1 MSDLV
6 IGRGSDDR
14 GAFRLRTVILLLAVG
29 IIGFVALLLGNAYE
43 APTDS
48 TNGSSAHAL
57 SNGAT
62 GYTGIVRLARAMGKD
77 TRVIRDPSQLGRD
90 SMLIL
95 TPPLGSTPL
104 GDVLAR
110 RSDLPTLVVLPK
122 WLTIPQRPAGRPGW
136 VMRLGLIPKS
146 EPQGVLAPDYKFTV
160 TRQASGGRPLRSAG
174 WITHEF
180 GFKAPRPLQTISG
193 DSNLKPLLTDE
204 DGNIVLGE
212 IGDKS
217 FYVLADPDL
226 LSNMGMRDESQARAA
241 LALLET
247 LNEDGNKD
255 FDFDVT
261 AAGLGKAKNPLRL
274 AFDPPFLAMTLAIV
288 AAMLLAGWQ
297 AFARFGPAVHRER
310 AIAFGKTALV
320 DNAAA
325 LIRKAGR
332 QARLGGRYVE
342 AIRERAIVAFGVPS
356 RLRGPA
362 IDAYLDKI
370 SGRSRFTDLAQA
382 VDDADDKASLVAAA
396 RALHDWQ
403 KEKGK

>member
-1 MSDLV
+1 MSDIAV
-6 IGRGSDDR
+6 GASPEDN
-14 GAFRLRTVILLLAVG
+14 GAFRLRTVVLLLAVG
-29 IIGFVALLLGNAYE
+29 IIGFVALMLGTAYE
-43 APTDS
+43 APTES

-62 GYTGIVRLARAMGKD
+62 GYSGIIQLARAIGKD
-77 TRVIRDPSQLGRD
+77 TRVLRDQSQLAANGL
-90 SMLIL
+90 LIL

-104 GDVLAR
+104 GDILVR
-110 RSDLPTLVVLPK
+110 RSSMPTLVVLPK
-122 WLTIPQRPAGRPGW
+122 WSTAPIRPAGRPGW
-136 VMRLGLIPKS
+136 VMRWGLIDKS
-146 EPQGVLAPDYKFTV
+146 EPEGVLAPDFKFTV
-160 TRQASGGRPLRSAG
+160 TRSKSGGRPLHSAG
-174 WITHEF
+174 WITKDF
-180 GFKAPRPLQTISG
+180 GFAAPRPLQTISG
-193 DSNLKPLLTDE
+193 AKVKPLLTDE
-204 DGNIVLGE
+204 DGRIVLGE

-217 FYVLADPDL
+217 LYVLADPDL
-226 LSNMGMRDESQARAA
+226 LSNMGMREESQARAA
-241 LALLET
+241 IDLLDT
-247 LNEDGNKD
+247 LNQDGD
-255 FDFDVT
+255 RDWDFDVT
-261 AAGLGKAKNPLRL
+261 LAGLGAAKNPLRL

-288 AAMLLAGWQ
+288 VVMLLAGWQ
-297 AFARFGPAVHRER
+297 AFARFGPPVHRAR

-332 QARLGGRYVE
+332 QTRLGGRYVE

-370 SGRSRFTDLAQA
+370 SGRSRFTDLARA

>member
-29 IIGFVALLLGNAYE
+29 IIGFVALLLGSAYE
-43 APTDS
+43 APSDS
-48 TNGSSAHAL
+48 TNGASAHAL

-77 TRVIRDPSQLGRD
+77 TRVIRDPSQLAANGL
-90 SMLIL
+90 LIL

-104 GDVLAR
+104 GDVLLR
-110 RSDLPTLVVLPK
+110 RDDLPTLVVLPK
-122 WLTIPQRPAGRPGW
+122 WLTMPQRPAGRPGW
-136 VMRLGLIPKS
+136 VMHLGLIDKK
-146 EPQGVLAPDYKFTV
+146 EPEGVLAPDRKFTV
-160 TRQASGGRPLRSAG
+160 SRLTSGGRPLRSAG
-174 WITHEF
+174 WMSEDF
-180 GFKAPRPLQTISG
+180 GFEAPRPLQTISG
-193 DSNLKPLLTDE
+193 ADLKPLLTD
-204 DGNIVLGE
+204 DQGNIVLGE
-212 IGDKS
+212 VGGKS
-217 FYVLADPDL
+217 LYVLADPDI
-226 LSNMGMRDESQARAA
+226 LSNMGMRKESQARAA
-241 LALLET
+241 LALLDA
-247 LNEDGNKD
+247 LNQDGDRD

-261 AAGLGKAKNPLRL
+261 LAGLGKAKNPLRL

-342 AIRERAIVAFGVPS
+342 AIRERAIVAFGVPP

-370 SGRSRFTDLAQA
+370 SGRARFTDLAQA
-382 VDDADDKASLVAAA
+382 VDDADDKARLVAAA

>member
-6 IGRGSDDR
+6 IGRGSDDA
-14 GAFRLRTVILLLAVG
+14 GAFRLRTVIILLAVG
-29 IIGFVALLLGNAYE
+29 IIGFAALLLGNAYE
-43 APTDS
+43 APSQSS
-48 TNGSSAHAL
+48 TGGSAHAL

-62 GYTGIVRLARAMGKD
+62 GYTGLVQLARAMGKE
-77 TRVIRDPSQLGRD
+77 TRIIRDQSQWGGE

-104 GDVLAR
+104 GDVLAVR
-110 RSDLPTLVVLPK
+110 RDLPTLVVLPK
-122 WLTIPQRPAGRPGW
+122 WSTTPIIPAGRPGW
-136 VMRLGLIPKS
+136 VMRWGLIDKR
-146 EPQGVLAPDYKFTV
+146 EPEGVLAPNNKFTV
-160 TRQASGGRPLRSAG
+160 TRRKSGGRPLRSAG

-193 DSNLKPLLTDE
+193 GGDLKPLLTDE

-212 IGDKS
+212 IGDKA

-226 LSNMGMRDESQARAA
+226 LSNMGMREESQARAA

-247 LNEDGNKD
+247 LNEDGNRD

-261 AAGLGKAKNPLRL
+261 LAGLGKAKNPLRL

-332 QARLGGRYVE
+332 QTRLGGRYVE
-342 AIRERAIVAFGVPS
+342 AIRERAVIAFGVPS
-356 RLRGPA
+356 RLRGA
-362 IDAYLDKI
+362 AVDAYLDKI

-382 VDDADDKASLVAAA
+382 VNDADDKASLVAAA

>member
-1 MSDLV
+1 MSDV
-6 IGRGSDDR
+6 TIG
-14 GAFRLRTVILLLAVG
+14 GAGADGGVFRLRTIVLLLAVG

-43 APTDS
+43 APASS

-62 GYTGIVRLARAMGKD
+62 GYTGIVQLARAMGKD
-77 TRVIRDPSQLGRD
+77 TRVIRDESQLAAN
-90 SMLIL
+90 SLLIL
-95 TPPLGSTPL
+95 TPPSGNTPMT
-104 GDVLAR
+104 DVLAR
-110 RSDLPTLVVLPK
+110 RADLPTLVVLPK
-122 WLTIPQRPAGRPGW
+122 WSTAPLQPAGRPGW
-136 VMRLGLIPKS
+136 VMRWGLLDKS
-146 EPQGVLAPDYKFTV
+146 DPEGVLAPANKFTV
-160 TRQASGGRPLRSAG
+160 TRHRSGGRPLLSAG
-174 WITHEF
+174 WFTREF
-180 GFKAPRPLQTISG
+180 GFEAPRPVQTISG
-193 DSNLKPLLTDE
+193 ANLKPLLTD
-204 DGNIVLGE
+204 DQGNIVLGQ
-212 IGDKS
+212 IGDKP
-217 FYVLADPDL
+217 FYVLADPDI
-226 LSNMGMRDESQARAA
+226 LSNMGMREESQARAA

-247 LNEDGNKD
+247 LNEDGDRD

-261 AAGLGKAKNPLRL
+261 LAGLGKAKSPLRL

-288 AAMLLAGWQ
+288 VVMLLAGWQ
-297 AFARFGPAVHRER
+297 ACARFGPPAHRAR

-342 AIRERAIVAFGVPS
+342 AIRERAMVAFGVPS

-370 SGRSRFTDLAQA
+370 SGRSRFTDLARA
-382 VDDADDKASLVAAA
+382 VNDANDKAGLVAAA

>member
-1 MSDLV
+1 MSDLT
-6 IGRGSDDR
+6 IGRGGEDG
-14 GAFRLRTVILLLAVG
+14 GAFRLRTVIVLLAVG

-43 APTDS
+43 APTSS
-48 TNGSSAHAL
+48 TNGASAHAL

-77 TRVIRDPSQLGRD
+77 TRVIRDQSQLAGG

-95 TPPLGSTPL
+95 TPPSGSTPL
-104 GDVLAR
+104 GDVLSR
-110 RSDLPTLVVLPK
+110 RGDLPTLVVLPK
-122 WLTIPQRPAGRPGW
+122 WSTTAIRPAAQPGW
-136 VMRLGLIPKS
+136 VMRWGLIDKS
-146 EPQGVLAPDYKFTV
+146 EPEGVLAPDHKFVV
-160 TRQASGGRPLRSAG
+160 TRNKSGGRPLRSAG
-174 WITHEF
+174 WFTREF
-180 GFKAPRPLQTISG
+180 GFKAPQPLQTISG
-193 DSNLKPLLTDE
+193 ADVKPLLTD
-204 DGNIVLGE
+204 DQGNIVLGE

-226 LSNMGMRDESQARAA
+226 LSNMGMREEGQARAA
-241 LALLET
+241 LNLLET
-247 LNEDGNKD
+247 LNEEGDKD

-261 AAGLGKAKNPLRL
+261 LAGLGKAKSPLRL

-288 AAMLLAGWQ
+288 AVMLLAGWQ
-297 AFARFGPAVHRER
+297 AFARFGPAVHRQR

-342 AIRERAIVAFGVPS
+342 AIRERAVIAFGVPS

-362 IDAYLDKI
+362 IDAYLDKV
-370 SGRSRFTDLAQA
+370 SRRSRFTDLAQA
-382 VDDADDKASLVAAA
+382 VDAADDKASLVAAA

>member
-1 MSDLV
+1 MSDIV
-6 IGRGSDDR
+6 VGAARENN
-14 GAFRLRTVILLLAVG
+14 GAFRLRTVIVLLAVG
-29 IIGFVALLLGNAYE
+29 IIGFVGLMLGTAYE
-43 APTDS
+43 APTAS
-48 TNGSSAHAL
+48 TNGASAHAL

-62 GYTGIVRLARAMGKD
+62 GYTGIVQLARAMGKD
-77 TRVIRDPSQLGRD
+77 TRVLRNPSQLAANGL
-90 SMLIL
+90 LIL

-104 GDVLAR
+104 GDILSR
-110 RSDLPTLVVLPK
+110 RNDLPTLVVLPK
-122 WLTIPQRPAGRPGW
+122 WSTSPIRPAGPPGW
-136 VMRLGLIPKS
+136 VMRWGLIDKV
-146 EPQGVLAPDYKFTV
+146 EPEGVLAPDNKFTV
-160 TRQASGGRPLRSAG
+160 TRSRSGGRPLRSAG
-174 WITHEF
+174 WMTEDF

-193 DSNLKPLLTDE
+193 ANLKPLLTDE
-204 DGNIVLGE
+204 NGNIVLGE

-217 FYVLADPDL
+217 LYVLADPDL
-226 LSNMGMRDESQARAA
+226 LSNLGMREKSQAHAA
-241 LALLET
+241 LELLDT
-247 LNEDGNKD
+247 LNEDGD
-255 FDFDVT
+255 RDWDFDVT
-261 AAGLGKAKNPLRL
+261 LAGLGAAKNPLRL

-288 AAMLLAGWQ
+288 VVMLLAGWQ
-297 AFARFGPAVHRER
+297 AFTRFGPPVHRAR

-342 AIRERAIVAFGVPS
+342 AIRERAVIAFGVPS

>member
-1 MSDLV
+1 MSDLM
-6 IGRGSDDR
+6 IGRGRDDG
-14 GAFRLRTVILLLAVG
+14 GAFRLRTVIILLAVG

-43 APTDS
+43 APTNS

-77 TRVIRDPSQLGRD
+77 TRVIRDQSQLGANGL
-90 SMLIL
+90 LIL

-104 GDVLAR
+104 GDVLLR
-110 RSDLPTLVVLPK
+110 RDDLPTLVVLPK
-122 WLTIPQRPAGRPGW
+122 WSTAPQRPAGRPGW
-136 VMRLGLIPKS
+136 VMRWGLIDKT
-146 EPQGVLAPDYKFTV
+146 EPQGVLAPDRKFTV
-160 TRQASGGRPLRSAG
+160 SRLTSGGRPLRSAG
-174 WITHEF
+174 WMSEDF
-180 GFKAPRPLQTISG
+180 GFEAPRPLQTISG
-193 DSNLKPLLTDE
+193 ADLKPLLTD
-204 DGNIVLGE
+204 DQGNIVLGE
-212 IGDKS
+212 VGSKS
-217 FYVLADPDL
+217 LYVLADPDI
-226 LSNMGMRDESQARAA
+226 LSNMGMRKESQARAA
-241 LALLET
+241 LALLDA
-247 LNEDGNKD
+247 LNQDADRD

-261 AAGLGKAKNPLRL
+261 LAGLGKAKNPLRL

-288 AAMLLAGWQ
+288 AVMLLAGWQ

-342 AIRERAIVAFGVPS
+342 AIRERAVVAFGVPS

-362 IDAYLDKI
+362 IDAYLDKV
-370 SGRSRFTDLAQA
+370 SRRSRFTDLAQA
-382 VDDADDKASLVAAA
+382 VDAADDKASLVAAA

>member
-43 APTDS
+43 APADS

-77 TRVIRDPSQLGRD
+77 TRVIRDPSQLAANGL
-90 SMLIL
+90 LIL

-104 GDVLAR
+104 GDVLLR
-110 RSDLPTLVVLPK
+110 RDDLPTLVVLPK
-122 WLTIPQRPAGRPGW
+122 WLTLPQRPAGRPGW
-136 VMRLGLIPKS
+136 VMRLGLIDKK
-146 EPQGVLAPDYKFTV
+146 EPEGVLAPDRKFTV
-160 TRQASGGRPLRSAG
+160 SRQTSGGRPLRSAG
-174 WITHEF
+174 WMTEDFEF
-180 GFKAPRPLQTISG
+180 EAPRPLQTISG
-193 DSNLKPLLTDE
+193 ADLKPLLTD
-204 DGNIVLGE
+204 DQGNIVLGE
-212 IGDKS
+212 VGNKS
-217 FYVLADPDL
+217 LYVLADPDI
-226 LSNMGMRDESQARAA
+226 LSNMGMRKESQARAA
-241 LALLET
+241 LALLDT
-247 LNEDGNKD
+247 LNQDGDRD

-297 AFARFGPAVHRER
+297 AFARFGRAVHRER

-382 VDDADDKASLVAAA
+382 VDDAGDKASLVAAA